1 MRLSRRCTAT
11 RACLSLALLFVGSAA
26 CAEPIGV
33 VTELSG
39 PLLVKDAN
47 GSIRVLAMN
56 SPVEQ
61 GDVLATRKGTYAQL
75 SLTDHS
81 SIQLGPDTE
90 LTIEKYSFHETT
102 PLADAA
108 VLNLAKGQVRIATG
122 LLGTRDTDTF
132 TLKTP
137 SATLDIRRS
146 TLVAEYVMPPRVAV
160 AWNENDVGSQPRVF
174 DFISIG
180 HPTGNRRYVSVLS
193 VGTQAPLRSELNDSI
208 ALSDAPPAAVAA
220 NSSGRLQL
228 AQISAAPVPGALS
241 PGLYVQ
247 VLDGMIHLTNPAG
260 SQNYSAGQFGY
271 TANTLHPPVIVPANP
286 GIQFTPPPTFKSSS
300 PTASPT
306 GTTAAAKQ
314 VDCEVR

>member
-1 MRLSRRCTAT
+1 
-11 RACLSLALLFVGSAA
+11 LLFVGSAA

-56 SPVEQ
+56 SSVEQ
-61 GDVLATRKGTYAQL
+61 GDVLATRKDTYAQL

-81 SIQLGPDTE
+81 SVQLGPDTE

-122 LLGTRDTDTF
+122 LLGTRDADAF

-160 AWNENDVGSQPRVF
+160 AWNENDVGSQPRRVF
-174 DFISIG
+174 DFMSTG
-180 HPTGNRRYVSVLS
+180 HTTGNLRYVSVLS
-193 VGTQAPLRSELNDSI
+193 VGTQARLPLELSDSI
-208 ALSDAPPAAVAA
+208 ASSDAPATAVAT
-220 NSSGRLQL
+220 NSLGRLRL
-228 AQISAAPVPGALS
+228 AQDPVPPVSGTRS

-247 VLDGMIHLTNPAG
+247 VVDGLIHMTNPAG
-260 SQNYSAGQFGY
+260 SQNFSAGQFGY
-271 TANTLHPPVIVPANP
+271 TANVSQPPVVVPANP

-300 PTASPT
+300 PPASPT
-306 GTTAAAKQ
+306 GTGATGAKQ

>member
-1 MRLSRRCTAT
+1 
-11 RACLSLALLFVGSAA
+11 LLFVGSAA

-56 SPVEQ
+56 SSVEQ

-81 SIQLGPDTE
+81 SVQLGPDTE
-90 LTIEKYSFHETT
+90 LTIEKYSFHETA

-122 LLGTRDTDTF
+122 LLGTRDADTF

-146 TLVAEYVMPPRVAV
+146 TLVAEYVMPPRAAV
-160 AWNENDVGSQPRVF
+160 AWNENDVGSQPLRVF
-174 DFISIG
+174 DIISIG
-180 HPTGNRRYVSVLS
+180 HTTANRRYVSVLS
-193 VGTQAPLRSELNDSI
+193 VGKQVPLRSELSDSI
-208 ALSDAPPAAVAA
+208 ALSDAPASAVAA
-220 NSSGRLQL
+220 DSSGRLQL
-228 AQISAAPVPGALS
+228 AQISAPPVPGARS

-247 VLDGMIHLTNPAG
+247 VLDGMIHLTNSAG
-260 SQNYSAGQFGY
+260 SQNFSAGQFGY
-271 TANTLHPPVIVPANP
+271 TANTSHPPVVVPANP
-286 GIQFTPPPTFKSSS
+286 GLKFTPPPTFSS
-300 PTASPT
+300 TNASPT
-306 GTTAAAKQ
+306 GTGAAAAKQ